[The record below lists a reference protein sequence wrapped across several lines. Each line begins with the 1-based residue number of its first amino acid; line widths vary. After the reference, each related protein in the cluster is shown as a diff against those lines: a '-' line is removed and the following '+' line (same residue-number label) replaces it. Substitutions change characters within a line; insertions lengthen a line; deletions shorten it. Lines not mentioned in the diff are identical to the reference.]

1 MINLLNLLK
10 RYLKDCWAQM
20 LIIVIFTVGQAY
32 TQTSLPGYLHKIMNQ
47 GVAKGDMSYIIRIG
61 ATMLVMTVTMGICM
75 VVAGYFSAYVTAK
88 FTTRIRADI
97 FKKTQSFSDLDYQ
110 NFSKESL
117 LSRATSDTTHMQMV
131 VLNMLRSAMRVPFL
145 AIFVFVR
152 CVQMDAPLSLILGGS
167 FVLGAL
173 LVRRANVLSMPK
185 FMELQRRKDRVGTL
199 MNEKLTGARA
209 IRAFSRQE
217 YEIEKLTEA
226 NRQVLEKAI
235 DANRAI
241 NLITPLVQVIMNLVV
256 VMILM
261 IGPVQMRSGLISLSG
276 LIVYIQYSIQL
287 AAGISTVMMIVNA
300 LPSCEVS
307 AARIREVLDYRSKDV
322 GPAQPWTM
330 KAPKGEIRFR
340 DVSFGYS
347 GADEMVLKEIDLTIP
362 AGKTTAIVGATGSG
376 KSTLLKLI
384 PQFYGTQFSGSILI
398 DGVDTKQMSPHDL
411 RDLISYAPQ
420 KAVVFSG
427 TVESN
432 LRMAK
437 PDAAPEDIKK
447 ACDMAMVTEFLEAKK
462 AGPEFE
468 LVQGGGNL
476 SGGQRQ
482 RISIARAFMKDAPI
496 YLLDDTFSA
505 LDLKTDA
512 AVRAAMYREL
522 AGRTIVVVAQRIS
535 TIMSADQIVVLDKGR
550 IIATGTH
557 KELLSSCGV
566 YREIYEAQVSQNGKG
581 AA

>member
-1 MINLLNLLK
+1 MFNLLK
-10 RYLKDCWAQM
+10 RYLKDYWAQM
-20 LIIVIFTVGQAY
+20 LIIVVFTVGQAY
-32 TQTSLPGYLHKIMNQ
+32 AQTSLPEYLNKIMNQ
-47 GVAKGDMSYIIRIG
+47 GVAKGDMPYIVRIG

-75 VVAGYFSAYVTAK
+75 VIAGYFSAYVTAK

-97 FKKTQSFSDLDYQ
+97 FKKTQTFSDLDYQ

-117 LSRATSDTTHMQMV
+117 LSRATGDATQMQMV
-131 VLNMLRSAMRVPFL
+131 VINMLRSAMRVPFI
-145 AIFVFVR
+145 AIFTFVR
-152 CVQMDAPLSLILGGS
+152 CVLMDAPLSLILGGS
-167 FVLGAL
+167 FVLSML
-173 LVRRANVLSMPK
+173 LVRRANMLSMPK
-185 FMELQRRKDRVGTL
+185 FMELQRRGDRVGTL
-199 MNEKLTGARA
+199 MNEKLTGARS
-209 IRAFSRQE
+209 IRAFSRQQ

-226 NRQVLEKAI
+226 NRQVLHQAV
-235 DANRAI
+235 DANRII
-241 NLITPLVQVIMNLVV
+241 NLIDPLVQVIMNLVV
-256 VMILM
+256 VLILM
-261 IGPVQMRSGLISLSG
+261 IGSVQMRRGLISLSG

-287 AAGISTVMMIVNA
+287 AAGFSMVMTILNA

-307 AARIREVLDYRSKDV
+307 AARIREVLDYSSKDTR
-322 GPAQPWTM
+322 PAEPRTAE
-330 KAPKGEIRFR
+330 APKGEIRFK
-340 DVSFGYS
+340 DVHFGYS
-347 GADEMVLKEIDLTIP
+347 GARDLVLEKINLTIP

-384 PQFYGTQFSGSILI
+384 PQFYGTQFYGSILI
-398 DGVDTKQMSPHDL
+398 DGMDTKEMNPHDL
-411 RDLISYAPQ
+411 RKLISYAPQ

-437 PDAAPEDIKK
+437 PDATPEDIQK
-447 ACDMAMVTEFLEAKK
+447 ACDMAMVTEYLEAKH

-468 LVQGGGNL
+468 LTQGGGNL

-482 RISIARAFMKDAPI
+482 RISIARAFIKDAPV

-505 LDLKTDA
+505 LDFKTDA

-557 KELLSSCGV
+557 RELLAGCGV
-566 YREIYEAQVSQNGKG
+566 YREIYETQVSQNGKE
-581 AA
+581 AAS